1 MLSKLTLIGI
11 HNYTNGAIW
20 DDIELP
26 EGLDKDILINEI
38 LRRNGEFPVVW
49 PDADFLKIQID
60 FFFKKWKHN
69 FTRWVEAANKEYEA
83 LYNVDVTTTTTEE
96 GTNEANSATSGQN
109 NGTINRSGSSSS
121 NGSSGNTST
130 ESKAA
135 YDSNTFQNVRQVV
148 DNGTTSLSTSETDS
162 ETSSATNSESM
173 TSNSEH
179 EILTEEYKRGNQ
191 GLTMSQE
198 LLAAEYNIWL
208 FNLYNQIA
216 DIFASEFCVCIYV

>member
-121 NGSSGNTST
+121 NGSSRNTST

-135 YDSNTFQNVRQVV
+135 YDSNTLQDVRQVV

-191 GLTMSQE
+191 GITMSQE

-208 FNLYNQIA
+208 FNIYNHIA

>member
-11 HNYTNGAIW
+11 NNYTNGAIW

-26 EGLDKDILINEI
+26 EGLDKDILVNEI

-96 GTNEANSATSGQN
+96 GTNEANSASSGQN
-109 NGTINRSGSSSS
+109 NGTVSRSGSGTS
-121 NGSSGNTST
+121 NGTSGNTST

-135 YDSNTFQNVRQVV
+135 YDSNTFQNTKQIV
-148 DNGTTSLSTSETDS
+148 DSGSTSLSTSETGS
-162 ETSSATNSESM
+162 ETTSATNSESM

-191 GLTMSQE
+191 GITMSQE

>member
-83 LYNVDVTTTTTEE
+83 LFNVDVTTTTTEE

-109 NGTINRSGSSSS
+109 NGTVNRSGSSSS
-121 NGSSGNTST
+121 NGTSGNTST

-135 YDSNTFQNVRQVV
+135 YDSNTLQNTRQVV
-148 DNGTTSLSTSETDS
+148 DNGSTSLSTSETDS

-191 GLTMSQE
+191 GITMSQE

>member
-83 LYNVDVTTTTTEE
+83 LFNVDVTTTTTEE

-109 NGTINRSGSSSS
+109 NGTVNRSGSSSS
-121 NGSSGNTST
+121 NGTSGNTST

-148 DNGTTSLSTSETDS
+148 DNGNTSLSTSEMDS

-191 GLTMSQE
+191 GITMSQE

>member
-69 FTRWVEAANKEYEA
+69 FSRWVEASNKEYEA

-96 GTNEANSATSGQN
+96 GTNEANSASSGQN
-109 NGTINRSGSSSS
+109 NGTVSRSGSGTS
-121 NGSSGNTST
+121 NGTSGNTST

-135 YDSNTFQNVRQVV
+135 FDSNTFQNTKQVV
-148 DNGTTSLSTSETDS
+148 DSGSTSLSTSENGS

-191 GLTMSQE
+191 GITMSQE

-216 DIFASEFCVCIYV
+216 DIFASEFCVCIYI

>member
-11 HNYTNGAIW
+11 NNYTNGAIW

-26 EGLDKDILINEI
+26 EGLDKDILVNEI

-96 GTNEANSATSGQN
+96 GTNEANSASSGQN
-109 NGTINRSGSSSS
+109 NGTVNRSGSGSS
-121 NGSSGNTST
+121 NGTSGNTST

-135 YDSNTFQNVRQVV
+135 FDSNTFQNIKQVV
-148 DNGTTSLSTSETDS
+148 DSGSTSLSTSENGS

-191 GLTMSQE
+191 GITMSQE

>member
-69 FTRWVEAANKEYEA
+69 FNRWVEAANKEYEA

-96 GTNEANSATSGQN
+96 GTNEANSASSGQN
-109 NGTINRSGSSSS
+109 NGTVNRSGSSSS
-121 NGSSGNTST
+121 NGTSGNTST

-135 YDSNTFQNVRQVV
+135 YDSNTFQNTKQIV
-148 DNGTTSLSTSETDS
+148 DSGSTSLSTSETGS
-162 ETSSATNSESM
+162 ETTSATNSESM

-191 GLTMSQE
+191 GITMSQE
-198 LLAAEYNIWL
+198 LLLAEYNVWL

-216 DIFASEFCVCIYV
+216 DIFANEFCVCIYV

>member
-49 PDADFLKIQID
+49 PDADFLKTQID

-96 GTNEANSATSGQN
+96 GTNEANSASSGRN
-109 NGTINRSGSSSS
+109 NGTVNRSGSSSS
-121 NGSSGNTST
+121 NGTSANTST

-198 LLAAEYNIWL
+198 LLLAEYNAWL

>member
-26 EGLDKDILINEI
+26 EGLDKDILVNEI
-38 LRRNGEFPVVW
+38 LRKNGEFPVVW

-69 FTRWVEAANKEYEA
+69 FSRWVEAANEEYEA

-109 NGTINRSGSSSS
+109 NGTVNRSGSGTS
-121 NGSSGNTST
+121 NGTSGNTST

-135 YDSNTFQNVRQVV
+135 YDSNTFQNTKQIV
-148 DNGTTSLSTSETDS
+148 DTGSTSLSTSETGS
-162 ETSSATNSESM
+162 ETTSATNSESM

>member
-26 EGLDKDILINEI
+26 VGLDKDILINEI

-69 FTRWVEAANKEYEA
+69 FSRWVEAANKEYEA

-96 GTNEANSATSGQN
+96 GTNEANSASSGQN
-109 NGTINRSGSSSS
+109 NGTVNRSGSGTS
-121 NGSSGNTST
+121 NGTSSNTST

-135 YDSNTFQNVRQVV
+135 YDSNTFQNTKQIV
-148 DNGTTSLSTSETDS
+148 DSGTTSLSTSENGS
-162 ETSSATNSESM
+162 ETTSATNSESM

-191 GLTMSQE
+191 GITMSQE

>member
-26 EGLDKDILINEI
+26 VGLDKDILINEI

-69 FTRWVEAANKEYEA
+69 FSRWVEAANKEYEA

-109 NGTINRSGSSSS
+109 NGTVSRSGSGTS
-121 NGSSGNTST
+121 NGTSGNTST

-135 YDSNTFQNVRQVV
+135 YDSNTFQNIKQIV
-148 DNGTTSLSTSETDS
+148 DSGSTSLSTSENSS

-191 GLTMSQE
+191 GITMSQE
-198 LLAAEYNIWL
+198 LLLAEYNVWL

>member
-69 FTRWVEAANKEYEA
+69 FSRWVEAANKEYEA

-96 GTNEANSATSGQN
+96 GTNEANSASSGQN
-109 NGTINRSGSSSS
+109 NGTVSRSGSGTS
-121 NGSSGNTST
+121 NGTSGNTST

-135 YDSNTFQNVRQVV
+135 YDSNTFQNTKQIV
-148 DNGTTSLSTSETDS
+148 DSGTTSLSTSEIGS
-162 ETSSATNSESM
+162 ETTSATNSESM

-191 GLTMSQE
+191 GITMSQE

>member
-26 EGLDKDILINEI
+26 EGLDKDILVNEI

-60 FFFKKWKHN
+60 FFFKKWNHN
-69 FTRWVEAANKEYEA
+69 FSRWVEAANKEYEA

-109 NGTINRSGSSSS
+109 NGTINRSGLSTS
-121 NGSSGNTST
+121 NGTSGNTST

-135 YDSNTFQNVRQVV
+135 YDSNTFQNTKQIV
-148 DNGTTSLSTSETDS
+148 DSGSTSLSTSETGS

-191 GLTMSQE
+191 GITMSQE
-198 LLAAEYNIWL
+198 LLLAEYNVWL

-216 DIFASEFCVCIYV
+216 DIFANEFCVCIYV

>member
-69 FTRWVEAANKEYEA
+69 FSRWVEAANKEYEA

-96 GTNEANSATSGQN
+96 GTNEANSASSGQN
-109 NGTINRSGSSSS
+109 NGTVSRSGSGTS
-121 NGSSGNTST
+121 NGTSGNTST

-135 YDSNTFQNVRQVV
+135 YDSNTFQNIKQIV
-148 DNGTTSLSTSETDS
+148 DSGTTSLSTSETGS
-162 ETSSATNSESM
+162 ETTSATNSESM

-191 GLTMSQE
+191 GITMSQE

>member
-38 LRRNGEFPVVW
+38 LRRNGEFSVVW

-69 FTRWVEAANKEYEA
+69 FSRWVEAANKEYEA

-96 GTNEANSATSGQN
+96 GTNEANSASSGQN
-109 NGTINRSGSSSS
+109 NGTVSRSGSGTS
-121 NGSSGNTST
+121 NGTSGNTST

-135 YDSNTFQNVRQVV
+135 YDSNTFQNTKQIV
-148 DNGTTSLSTSETDS
+148 DSGSTSLSTSENGS

-191 GLTMSQE
+191 GITMSQE

>member
-20 DDIELP
+20 NDIELP
-26 EGLDKDILINEI
+26 EGLDKDILVNEI

-69 FTRWVEAANKEYEA
+69 FTKWVEAANKEYEA

-109 NGTINRSGSSSS
+109 NGTVNRSGSSSS

-148 DNGTTSLSTSETDS
+148 DNGNTSLSTSETDS

-191 GLTMSQE
+191 GITMSQE
-198 LLAAEYNIWL
+198 LLLAEYNVWL
-208 FNLYNQIA
+208 FNIYNQIA
-216 DIFASEFCVCIYV
+216 DIFANEFCVCIYV

>member
-20 DDIELP
+20 NDIELP
-26 EGLDKDILINEI
+26 VGLDKDILINEI

-69 FTRWVEAANKEYEA
+69 FSRWVEAANKEYEA

-96 GTNEANSATSGQN
+96 GTNEANSASSGQN
-109 NGTINRSGSSSS
+109 NGTVNRSGSSTS
-121 NGSSGNTST
+121 NGTSGNTST

-135 YDSNTFQNVRQVV
+135 YDSNTFQNTKQVI
-148 DNGTTSLSTSETDS
+148 DSGSTSLSTSETGS

-191 GLTMSQE
+191 GITMSQE
-198 LLAAEYNIWL
+198 LLLAEYNVWL

>member
-38 LRRNGEFPVVW
+38 IRRNGEFPVVW

-60 FFFKKWKHN
+60 FFFKKWKLN
-69 FTRWVEAANKEYEA
+69 FSRWVEAANKEYEA

-96 GTNEANSATSGQN
+96 GTNEANSASSGQN
-109 NGTINRSGSSSS
+109 NGTVSRSGSGTS
-121 NGSSGNTST
+121 NGTSGNTST

-135 YDSNTFQNVRQVV
+135 FDSNTFQNIKQVV
-148 DNGTTSLSTSETDS
+148 DSGSTSLSTSENGS
-162 ETSSATNSESM
+162 ETTSATNSESM

-191 GLTMSQE
+191 GITMSQE